1 MSPVA
6 LKCSF
11 TTSEWMSRSL
21 VVGWGTKDCSLL
33 LLTAFGEFV
42 CKRCV
47 YVSMADPVLGD
58 GLHHVACCA
67 VLIRSSVICNFK
79 NEDLFLE
86 NEGIFLLLDL
96 LEV

>member
-21 VVGWGTKDCSLL
+21 VVGWGTKNCSLL

-47 YVSMADPVLGD
+47 YVSMTDPVLGG
-58 GLHHVACCA
+58 GLHQVACCA
-67 VLIRSSVICNFK
+67 VQIRSSVICNFK